1 MKGDSALSYYQ
12 SEMEC
17 AGLEE
22 MRELQGKRLADTV
35 KRVYERVPYYRG
47 LMDEKGV
54 APENIRSIDDLP
66 KLPFISKDALR
77 DQYPYGLLAVPLPE
91 TVRIQS
97 TSGTTG
103 KRIVAFYTQADIDL
117 WDDCCARAIVAA
129 GGGRDDVVHVCYGYG
144 LFTGGPGLNGGSH
157 KVGSLTLPM
166 SSGNTERQIQF
177 MTDLGSTI
185 LCCTPSY
192 AAFLAENINNQ
203 GLRDQIKL
211 KAGIFGAE
219 AWSEEMRQ
227 SLEKNLGIKAYDIYG
242 LTEITGPGV
251 SFECSEQTGMHV
263 NEDHFVPEIVDP
275 ATGEVLPHGE
285 KGELVL
291 TCISKTAFPLLR
303 YRTRDICVLSRE
315 KCSCGRTLV
324 KMSRLM
330 GRTDDML
337 IIRGVNVFP
346 SQIEAVLLK
355 SGMSP
360 NYQIVVDRAHHTDT
374 LDVQVEMSPEM
385 FSDTVK
391 DISAKEGELVA
402 DMKSMLGI
410 SPKVTLVAPR
420 SIARSEGK
428 AVRVIDR
435 RKI

>member
-1 MKGDSALSYYQ
+1 
-12 SEMEC
+12 
-17 AGLEE
+17 
-22 MRELQGKRLADTV
+22 
-35 KRVYERVPYYRG
+35 
-47 LMDEKGV
+47 
-54 APENIRSIDDLP
+54 
-66 KLPFISKDALR
+66 
-77 DQYPYGLLAVPLPE
+77 
-91 TVRIQS
+91 
-97 TSGTTG
+97 
-103 KRIVAFYTQADIDL
+103 
-117 WDDCCARAIVAA
+117 VAA
-129 GGGRDDVVHVCYGYG
+129 GGGRDDVVHVSYGYG

-192 AAFLAENINNQ
+192 AAYLAENINAQ
-203 GLRDQIKL
+203 GLRGKIKL

-219 AWSEEMRQ
+219 AWSEEMRRD
-227 SLEKNLGIKAYDIYG
+227 LEKNLGIKAYDIYG

-263 NEDHFVPEIVDP
+263 NEDHFVPEIIDP
-275 ATGEVLPHGE
+275 ATGEVLPYGE

-291 TCISKTAFPLLR
+291 TCISKKAFPLLR
-303 YRTRDICVLSRE
+303 YRTRDICVLSRK

-346 SQIEAVLLK
+346 SQIETVLLK
-355 SGMSP
+355 NGMPP
-360 NYQIVVDRAHHTDT
+360 NYQIIVDRVHHTDT
-374 LDVQVEMSPEM
+374 LDVQVEMPPEM
-385 FSDTVK
+385 FSDTVR

-402 DMKSMLGI
+402 DMRSMLGI